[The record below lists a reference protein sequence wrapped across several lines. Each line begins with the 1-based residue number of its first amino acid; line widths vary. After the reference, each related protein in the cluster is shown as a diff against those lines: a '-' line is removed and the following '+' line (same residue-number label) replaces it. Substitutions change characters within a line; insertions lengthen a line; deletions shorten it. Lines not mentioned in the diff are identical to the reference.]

1 LKTRREGFLRLI
13 SFAILVSFFAL
24 TFPTESNAS
33 WWRQLI
39 TKGGVAIEEA
49 FSAIS
54 KLFKEPT
61 RVPPYPVF
69 KGGQMAYRNNSNGD
83 IGKDE
88 LDKSTYNN
96 PLNIRMVF
104 DKKILG
110 DTACEGSSE
119 IKPNVPYVMNANGNM
134 LDLRECPSN
143 NCAYAIIKSSS
154 NLSTR
159 IRLEQVDRCWIE
171 LSIYDD
177 KSVGKRTGF
186 VDRRSI
192 QLSTNGN
199 VSSAPL
205 SQSQGSPFA
214 SRSFLIPRQNDQSI
228 ELDEI
233 DDLLQQYGISDED
246 KKYQKAIQ
254 NLYKDNE

>member
-1 LKTRREGFLRLI
+1 MRLI
-13 SFAILVSFFAL
+13 SLAILISFFAL
-24 TFPTESNAS
+24 SFPTESNAS
-33 WWRQLI
+33 WWRQII

-61 RVPPYPVF
+61 RVPAYPAY
-69 KGGQMAYRNNSNGD
+69 KGGQMAYRNYTNDGFE
-83 IGKDE
+83 KDE
-88 LDKSTYNN
+88 LDKNTYIN

-110 DTACEGSSE
+110 DTTCEDSSE
-119 IKPNVPYVMNANGNM
+119 IKPNVPYVMNASGNM
-134 LDLRECPSN
+134 LDLRECPSKD
-143 NCAYAIIKSSS
+143 CASTVVKSSS
-154 NLSTR
+154 NLSSR
-159 IRLEQVDRCWIE
+159 IRLGKVDGCWIE

-192 QLSTNGN
+192 QLATNRN
-199 VSSAPL
+199 VTSGPL
-205 SQSQGSPFA
+205 SQSRESPFT
-214 SRSFLIPRQNDQSI
+214 SRSFLKPYKNDQST

-233 DDLLQQYGISDED
+233 DDLLQQYGISDEG
-246 KKYQKAIQ
+246 KEFQKAIQ
-254 NLYKDNE
+254 NLYKDHE